1 MTRIATGAFSRGLLP
16 RGACALAK
24 RAAQTDRFVSLP
36 SSFMRTSI
44 SRRTAIRSLAGAA
57 AIATLPRSRAASTK
71 PKTTVNS
78 GASGSIRQSVCK
90 WCYKD
95 IPLDQFTAAAKDIG
109 LESVELLNPE
119 DFPTLKKYGLT
130 CAMVSNPTAKTPQ
143 GVTVGGIPKAWN
155 RDEHHDTL
163 VEIYEKRIGEV
174 AGAGFENVICFSGNR
189 DGLADE
195 KGLENCAR
203 GLKRIMATAEK
214 QGVNVI
220 MELLNSKV
228 NHKDYMC
235 DRTPW
240 GVELVKRVGSE
251 RFKLLYDIYHMQIM
265 EGDVIRTIKDN
276 ASYIGHYHTA
286 GNPGR
291 NEFELQD
298 QQELYYPPIMQAIK
312 ATGFKG
318 FVGQEFLP
326 KRDPLTSLREAVKL
340 CAV

>member
-1 MTRIATGAFSRGLLP
+1 M
-16 RGACALAK
+16 
-24 RAAQTDRFVSLP
+24 
-36 SSFMRTSI
+36 
-44 SRRTAIRSLAGAA
+44 SRRTALKSIAGAA
-57 AIATLPRSRAASTK
+57 AIATLPRSRAADSSGKTSTSM
-71 PKTTVNS
+71 PSTS
-78 GASGSIRQSVCK
+78 GTIHQSVCK
-90 WCYKD
+90 WCFKD
-95 IPLDQFTAAAKDIG
+95 IPLDKFAAAAKDMG

-119 DFPTLKKYGLT
+119 DFPTLKKYGLR
-130 CAMVSNPTAKTPQ
+130 CAMVNFPSGKTPQ
-143 GVTVGGIPKAWN
+143 GVTVGGIPKGWN
-155 RDEHHDTL
+155 RIEHHDTL
-163 VEIYEKRIGEV
+163 VQLYEKRIAE
-174 AGAGFENVICFSGNR
+174 AADAGFDNVICFSGNR
-189 DGLADE
+189 EGLADE
-195 KGLENCAR
+195 KGMENCAA

-214 QGVNVI
+214 RRINVQ

-235 DRTPW
+235 DHTAW

-276 ASYIGHYHTA
+276 AAYIGHYHTA

-291 NEFELQD
+291 NEFEPQD
-298 QQELYYPPIMQAIK
+298 QQELNYAPIMRAIK
-312 ATGFKG
+312 STGFKG

>member
-1 MTRIATGAFSRGLLP
+1 M
-16 RGACALAK
+16 
-24 RAAQTDRFVSLP
+24 
-36 SSFMRTSI
+36 
-44 SRRTAIRSLAGAA
+44 AGAA
-57 AIATLPRSRAASTK
+57 AIATISRARGAEPRAKASATMRAGG
-71 PKTTVNS
+71 T
-78 GASGSIRQSVCK
+78 IRQSVCK
-90 WCYKD
+90 WCFKE
-95 IPLDQFTAAAKDIG
+95 IPLDPFCAAAREMG
-109 LESVELLNPE
+109 LVSVELLNPE
-119 DFPTLKKYGLT
+119 DFPTLKKHGLT
-130 CAMVSNPTAKTPQ
+130 CAMVNYPTSKTPQ
-143 GVTVGGIPKAWN
+143 GVAVGGIRKAWN
-155 RDEHHDTL
+155 RIEHHDTL
-163 VEIYEKRIGEV
+163 VAAYEKRIAEAAD
-174 AGAGFENVICFSGNR
+174 AGYENVICFSGDR
-189 DGLADE
+189 EGMADE
-195 KGLENCAR
+195 KGLENCLI
-203 GLKRIMATAEK
+203 GLRRIIGTAEK
-214 QGVNVI
+214 RKINLM

-240 GVELVKRVGSE
+240 GVELVKRLGSD

-276 ASYIGHYHTA
+276 ADYIGHYHTA

-298 QQELYYPPIMQAIK
+298 QQELYYPPIMRAIK

>member
-1 MTRIATGAFSRGLLP
+1 
-16 RGACALAK
+16 
-24 RAAQTDRFVSLP
+24 
-36 SSFMRTSI
+36 MRTSI
-44 SRRTAIRSLAGAA
+44 SRRTALRSIAGVTAL
-57 AIATLPRSRAASTK
+57 ATLPRARAADTRGK
-71 PKTTVNS
+71 AKATPPAT
-78 GASGSIRQSVCK
+78 AGSIHQSVCK
-90 WCYKD
+90 WCFKD
-95 IPLDQFTAAAKDIG
+95 IPLETLAPAAKEMG

-119 DFPTLKKYGLT
+119 DFATLKSHGLT
-130 CAMVSNPTAKTPQ
+130 CAMVNAPSGKTPQ
-143 GVTVGGIPKAWN
+143 GVTVGGIPRAWN
-155 RDEHHDTL
+155 RVEHHDTL
-163 VEIYEKRIGEV
+163 VSLYEKRIAET
-174 AGAGFENVICFSGNR
+174 AEAGFQNVICFSGNR

-195 KGLENCAR
+195 KGLEHCVL
-203 GLKRIMATAEK
+203 GLKRIMSTAEK
-214 QGVNVI
+214 RGINVM

-240 GVELVKRVGSE
+240 GVALVKQVGSE

-265 EGDVIRTIKDN
+265 EGDVIRTLKDN
-276 ASYIGHYHTA
+276 AAYIGHYHTA

-298 QQELYYPPIMQAIK
+298 QQELYYPPIMRAIK

>member
-1 MTRIATGAFSRGLLP
+1 
-16 RGACALAK
+16 
-24 RAAQTDRFVSLP
+24 
-36 SSFMRTSI
+36 MRTPI
-44 SRRTAIRSLAGAA
+44 SRRTALRSLAGAA
-57 AIATLPRSRAASTK
+57 AVATLTRSRAAETS
-71 PKTTVNS
+71 PKNATPMPANS
-78 GASGSIRQSVCK
+78 GAIHQSVCK
-90 WCYKD
+90 WCFKD
-95 IPLDQFTAAAKDIG
+95 IPLDTFAAAAKDMG

-119 DFPTLKKYGLT
+119 DFPTLKKHGLI
-130 CAMVSNPTAKTPQ
+130 CAMVNYPTAKTPQ

-155 RDEHHDTL
+155 RTEHHDTL
-163 VEIYEKRIGEV
+163 VTSYEKRIVE
-174 AGAGFENVICFSGNR
+174 AADAGFQNVICFSGNR

-195 KGLENCAR
+195 KGLENCAV

-214 QGVNVI
+214 HRINI
-220 MELLNSKV
+220 LMELLNSKV

-240 GVELVKRVGSE
+240 GVDLVKRVGSE

-276 ASYIGHYHTA
+276 AAYIGHYHTA

-291 NEFELQD
+291 NEFEPQD
-298 QQELYYPPIMQAIK
+298 QQELNYVAIMRAIK

-326 KRDPLTSLREAVKL
+326 KRDPLTSLSAAVKL

>member
-1 MTRIATGAFSRGLLP
+1 
-16 RGACALAK
+16 
-24 RAAQTDRFVSLP
+24 
-36 SSFMRTSI
+36 MRTPI
-44 SRRTAIRSLAGAA
+44 SRRTALRSIAGAA
-57 AIATLPRSRAASTK
+57 AIATLARSHAAE
-71 PKTTVNS
+71 TTAKKAAPAAGS
-78 GASGSIRQSVCK
+78 PGSIRQSVCK
-90 WCYKD
+90 WCFKD
-95 IPLDQFTAAAKDIG
+95 IPLETFAPAAKEMG

-119 DFPTLKKYGLT
+119 DFPTLKKSGLT
-130 CAMVSNPTAKTPQ
+130 CAMVNNPTAKTAQ

-155 RDEHHDTL
+155 RLEYHDTL
-163 VEIYEKRIGEV
+163 VSAYEKRIAE
-174 AGAGFENVICFSGNR
+174 AADAGFENVICFSGNR
-189 DGLADE
+189 DGMPDE
-195 KGLENCAR
+195 QGLENCAV
-203 GLKRIMATAEK
+203 GLKRIVATAEK
-214 QGVNVI
+214 RRINLI

-240 GVELVKRVGSE
+240 GVDLVKRVGSE

-276 ASYIGHYHTA
+276 AAYIGHYHTA

-291 NEFELQD
+291 NEFEPQD
-298 QQELYYPPIMQAIK
+298 QQELNYPPIMRAIK

>member
-1 MTRIATGAFSRGLLP
+1 
-16 RGACALAK
+16 
-24 RAAQTDRFVSLP
+24 
-36 SSFMRTSI
+36 MRTPL
-44 SRRTAIRSLAGAA
+44 SRRTALRSFAGVAAVATLARAGAA
-57 AIATLPRSRAASTK
+57 EGGTKKAAAPAPASPTQ
-71 PKTTVNS
+71 
-78 GASGSIRQSVCK
+78 GAIRQSVCK
-90 WCYKD
+90 WCFKD
-95 IPLDQFTAAAKDIG
+95 IPLDPFAAAAKDMG

-119 DFPTLKKYGLT
+119 DFATLKKYNLA
-130 CAMVSNPTAKTPQ
+130 CAMVNAPSGKTPQ

-155 RDEHHDTL
+155 RIEHHDTL
-163 VEIYEKRIGEV
+163 VELYEKRIAEV
-174 AGAGFENVICFSGNR
+174 ADAGFQTLICFSGNR
-189 DGLADE
+189 EKLDDE
-195 KGLENCAR
+195 KGMENCAV

-214 QGVNVI
+214 RGVTI
-220 MELLNSKV
+220 CMELLNSKV

-240 GVELVKRVGSE
+240 GVELCKKIGSE

-276 ASYIGHYHTA
+276 AAYIGHYHTA

-291 NEFELQD
+291 NEFEPQD
-298 QQELYYPPIMQAIK
+298 QQELNYPPIMRAIK

>member
-1 MTRIATGAFSRGLLP
+1 MHTAIT
-16 RGACALAK
+16 
-24 RAAQTDRFVSLP
+24 
-36 SSFMRTSI
+36 
-44 SRRTAIRSLAGAA
+44 RRTALRSLAGVAA
-57 AIATLPRSRAASTK
+57 VATLPRAQAADTRTAAGSSAT
-71 PKTTVNS
+71 
-78 GASGSIRQSVCK
+78 GGSIRQSVCK
-90 WCYKD
+90 WCFKD
-95 IPLDQFTAAAKDIG
+95 IPLETFVPAAKEIG
-109 LESVELLNPE
+109 LQSVELLNPE
-119 DFPTLKKYGLT
+119 DFSTLKKFGLT
-130 CAMVSNPTAKTPQ
+130 CAMVNAPSGKTPQ

-155 RDEHHDTL
+155 RVEHHDTL
-163 VEIYEKRIGEV
+163 VSLYEKRIAET
-174 AGAGFENVICFSGNR
+174 ADAGFQNVICFSGNR
-189 DGLADE
+189 DGLSDE
-195 KGLENCAR
+195 KGLENCAL
-203 GLKRIMATAEK
+203 GLKRIIGTAEK
-214 QGVNVI
+214 RGINVV

-276 ASYIGHYHTA
+276 AAYIGHYHTA

-298 QQELYYPPIMQAIK
+298 QQELYYPPIMRAIK